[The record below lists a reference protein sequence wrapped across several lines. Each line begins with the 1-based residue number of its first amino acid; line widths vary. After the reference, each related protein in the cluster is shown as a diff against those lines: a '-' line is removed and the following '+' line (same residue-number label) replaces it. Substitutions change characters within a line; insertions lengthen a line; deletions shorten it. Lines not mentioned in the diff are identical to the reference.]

1 MERAT
6 SRIVCVGGAAV
17 DRKYRALDP
26 LRPGTSNP
34 VTSERSFGGVARNV
48 AENIARLGAHA
59 SLVTIL
65 GDDEN
70 GQAVLEHLKRLHME
84 TRHVTISGEHATAE
98 YVAVLQPDGELAV
111 GLANMAIFDSL
122 TSPLLRK
129 AWPDLSSA
137 WIFADCN
144 MPSGT
149 LHELIDLARRESV
162 MLALDAVSTPKVIRL
177 PQDLAGVGVLFLN
190 LDEAQAF
197 LGGSS
202 PSPEAAAEALLARG
216 AQRVILTIGER
227 GLIAADR
234 SGSARVG
241 AIKAQVVDA
250 TGAGDALIAATLV
263 AMLEGRSL
271 VEAARLGVAAATL
284 TIENTA
290 SVRPDLS
297 LTLLETTLSRRAQHP
312 IECEPS

>member
-6 SRIVCVGGAAV
+6 SRIVCIGGAAV

-111 GLANMAIFDSL
+111 GLANMAIFDS
-122 TSPLLRK
+122 
-129 AWPDLSSA
+129 
-137 WIFADCN
+137 
-144 MPSGT
+144 
-149 LHELIDLARRESV
+149 
-162 MLALDAVSTPKVIRL
+162 
-177 PQDLAGVGVLFLN
+177 
-190 LDEAQAF
+190 
-197 LGGSS
+197 
-202 PSPEAAAEALLARG
+202 
-216 AQRVILTIGER
+216 
-227 GLIAADR
+227 
-234 SGSARVG
+234 
-241 AIKAQVVDA
+241 
-250 TGAGDALIAATLV
+250 
-263 AMLEGRSL
+263 
-271 VEAARLGVAAATL
+271 
-284 TIENTA
+284 
-290 SVRPDLS
+290 
-297 LTLLETTLSRRAQHP
+297 
-312 IECEPS
+312 